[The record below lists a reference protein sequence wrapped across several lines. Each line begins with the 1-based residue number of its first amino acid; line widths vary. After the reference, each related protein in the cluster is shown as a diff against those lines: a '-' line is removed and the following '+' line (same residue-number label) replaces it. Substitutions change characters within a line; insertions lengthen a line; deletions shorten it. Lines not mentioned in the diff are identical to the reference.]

1 MLYIYPYFF
10 SGTVELEQYN
20 DMVERWKRVY
30 RICLNNQRYGLGAG
44 IGVGYDAGLFEVGL
58 SLKMLIS
65 SSNSRDFFY
74 DEYENLNLTHSL
86 YNYLANLH
94 VGINYPV
101 TTLSSIYTGIK
112 FIFGLSNLKYNIEDE
127 YRQYDYEYEYDYYS
141 WSKSSLN
148 SSGLGL
154 GIETRGEIY
163 LSKNLAIFG
172 GFGYDMIE
180 FRRYEGDAEAYVIS
194 RSCYYYDEYECYE
207 DESWYTYPVYLVYN
221 KGDGY
226 LYPSSNPPNSYY
238 EEWGVEDLN
247 GLRFFF
253 GLRFN
258 IF

>member
-10 SGTVELEQYN
+10 SGTVELGQYN
-20 DMVERWKRVY
+20 DMVERLERDY
-30 RICLNNQRYGLGAG
+30 RNRLNNQRYGLGAG

-65 SSNSRDFFY
+65 SSNSYTSSSFY
-74 DEYENLNLTHSL
+74 DYNGAYNELKLNLTHSL

-112 FIFGLSNLKYNIEDE
+112 FIFGLSNLKYNIE
-127 YRQYDYEYEYDYYS
+127 YRQYDYNYEYDYYS

-148 SSGLGL
+148 SLGLGL

-180 FRRYEGDAEAYVIS
+180 FRRYKGKAEENYDGDYS
-194 RSCYYYDEYECYE
+194 YD
-207 DESWYTYPVYLVYN
+207 DAYLVYN
-221 KGDGY
+221 RGY
-226 LYPSSNPPNSYY
+226 GSLYPSSTPPNSYY
-238 EEWGVEDLN
+238 GEEWGVEDLN
-247 GLRFFF
+247 GFRFFF

>member
-74 DEYENLNLTHSL
+74 DEYGYHNDFKLTHSL

-112 FIFGLSNLKYNIEDE
+112 FIFGLSNLKYNHE
-127 YRQYDYEYEYDYYS
+127 YRQYDEYDYDYY

-148 SSGLGL
+148 SLGLGL

-180 FRRYEGDAEAYVIS
+180 FRRYKGKAEENYDGDYS
-194 RSCYYYDEYECYE
+194 YD
-207 DESWYTYPVYLVYN
+207 DAYLVYN
-221 KGDGY
+221 RGY
-226 LYPSSNPPNSYY
+226 GSLYPSSTPPDPDYG

-247 GLRFFF
+247 GFRFFF

>member
-10 SGTVELEQYN
+10 SGTVELGQYN

-30 RICLNNQRYGLGAG
+30 GIRLNNQRYGLGAG
-44 IGVGYDAGLFEVGL
+44 IGVGYDAGLFEAGL

-65 SSNSRDFFY
+65 SSNSRDFFLLDDY
-74 DEYENLNLTHSL
+74 SNDLKLTHSL
-86 YNYLANLH
+86 YNYLVNLH
-94 VGINYPV
+94 VGINYPI

-112 FIFGLSNLKYNIEDE
+112 FIFGLSNLKYNIE
-127 YRQYDYEYEYDYYS
+127 YRQYDYNYEYDYYS

-148 SSGLGL
+148 SLGLGL

-180 FRRYEGDAEAYVIS
+180 FRRYEGEAEEYVRS
-194 RSCYYYDEYECYE
+194 RNCYYDGCYE
-207 DESWYTYPVYLVYN
+207 DESWDTYPVYLVYD
-221 KGDGY
+221 KGDRS
-226 LYPSSNPPNSYY
+226 LYPSSTPPNSYY
-238 EEWGVEDLN
+238 GEEWGVEDLN

>member
-1 MLYIYPYFF
+1 
-10 SGTVELEQYN
+10 VELEQYN
-20 DMVERWKRVY
+20 DMVEKWKRVY
-30 RICLNNQRYGLGAG
+30 GIRLNNQRYGLGAG
-44 IGVGYDAGLFEVGL
+44 IGVGYDAGLFEAGL

-65 SSNSRDFFY
+65 SSNSYTSSSFY
-74 DEYENLNLTHSL
+74 DYNGAYNELKLNLTHSL

-94 VGINYPV
+94 VGINYPI

-112 FIFGLSNLKYNIEDE
+112 FIFGLSNLKYNIE

-148 SSGLGL
+148 SLGLGL

-207 DESWYTYPVYLVYN
+207 NKSWVTYPAYLVYN
-221 KGDGY
+221 KRY
-226 LYPSSNPPNSYY
+226 RSLYPSSNPPDPDYG

>member
-1 MLYIYPYFF
+1 M
-10 SGTVELEQYN
+10 ELEQYN
-20 DMVERWKRVY
+20 DMVEKWKRVY
-30 RICLNNQRYGLGAG
+30 GIRLNNQRYGLGAG
-44 IGVGYDAGLFEVGL
+44 IGVGYDAGLFEAGL

-65 SSNSRDFFY
+65 SSNSYTSSSFY
-74 DEYENLNLTHSL
+74 DYNGAYNELKLNLTHSL

-127 YRQYDYEYEYDYYS
+127 YRQYDYEYEEYDYS
-141 WSKSSLN
+141 LIKSSLN

-180 FRRYEGDAEAYVIS
+180 FRRYEGDAEAYVRS

-207 DESWYTYPVYLVYN
+207 NESWVTYPAYLVYN
-221 KGDGY
+221 KRDGS